1 MWKFALSCLSDYRIG
16 GNPEPSP
23 LSHHF
28 PRPLAAAA
36 TLGAILAVV
45 PSAPASAASWEI
57 APHRAVYSL
66 DLAVARG
73 GATVS
78 DVGGRMA
85 FQWGESCDGW
95 TIEQTYDMTLYYQ
108 QGGAVTL
115 ESRYA
120 SWESKDG
127 LRFTF
132 TNRNSTNGVVD
143 EETRGEA
150 TLPAPG
156 EAGEA
161 VLRLP
166 EEVVYALPAG
176 TMFPTAHTLRLLDM
190 ATGDSGDRF
199 FVTYLFDGT
208 EADETLELS
217 SVIGPRVEPADT
229 GDPLLDRPSWRIDMA
244 YFLAASRGPLPD
256 YEIGV
261 QLLDNGV
268 VTEILIDY
276 GDFSVRADLEEIEP
290 IEGGC

>member
-1 MWKFALSCLSDYRIG
+1 MSD
-16 GNPEPSP
+16 
-23 LSHHF
+23 HF
-28 PRPLAAAA
+28 SRTSAVAA
-36 TLGAILAVV
+36 AILAMIVSV
-45 PSAPASAASWEI
+45 PASAASWEI

-66 DLAVARG
+66 DLAIARG

-78 DVGGRMA
+78 DVDGRME

-95 TIEQTYDMTLYYQ
+95 TVEQTYDMTLYYQ
-108 QGGAVTL
+108 QGGAVML

-132 TNRNSTNGVVD
+132 TNRNSTNGIVD

-150 TLPAPG
+150 TLSAPG

-161 VLRLP
+161 ILRLP
-166 EEVVYALPAG
+166 EEVVYSLPAG
-176 TMFPTAHTLRLLDM
+176 TMFPTDHTLRLLDM
-190 ATGDSGDRF
+190 ATGDPGDRF

-217 SVIGPRVEPADT
+217 SMIGPRVAAADT
-229 GDPLLDRPSWRIDMA
+229 GDPLLDRPSWQVDMA
-244 YFLAASRGPLPD
+244 YFLAASQGPLPD

-276 GDFSVRADLEEIEP
+276 GDFSVLANLEEIEP
-290 IEGGC
+290 IESGC